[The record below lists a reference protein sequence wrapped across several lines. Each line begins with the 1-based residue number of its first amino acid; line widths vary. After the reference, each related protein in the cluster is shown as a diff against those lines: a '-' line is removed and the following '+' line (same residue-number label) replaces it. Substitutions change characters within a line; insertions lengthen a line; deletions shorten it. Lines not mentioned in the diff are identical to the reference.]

1 MAMVSFN
8 ILSQQ
13 RPCSATVS
21 SYPYKLQSSS
31 HIHELSIRSSGLCH
45 MPTQSSSSGNSYLWL
60 ATKKRSGPLYSIFPQ
75 TPAAVSSVQDLFEFI
90 TSGPLL
96 EKLGLTQEKVA
107 ESIDKWIECGSHL
120 CRLFQIN
127 ELYLTVPQK
136 ARIYHYYVPVF
147 LWCEDQITRHRSL
160 FKYGED
166 IPPIVVYMCYLVLFQ
181 TYPSH
186 SN

>member
-1 MAMVSFN
+1 MYN
-8 ILSQQ
+8 LILS
-13 RPCSATVS
+13 SLF
-21 SYPYKLQSSS
+21 K
-31 HIHELSIRSSGLCH
+31 GLCDGNEL
-45 MPTQSSSSGNSYLWL
+45 TDCYAGNSYLWL

-181 TYPSH
+181 TCPSH